1 MAVRRACGHLA
12 GMVLRHR
19 RQLDGQL
26 LRPGTV
32 ACCMS
37 ISRVPVHASD
47 VSVVALAISV
57 TAAASLH
64 R

>member
-1 MAVRRACGHLA
+1 
-12 GMVLRHR
+12 MVLRHR
-19 RQLDGQL
+19 RQPDGQL

-37 ISRVPVHASD
+37 ISRVPVPVHASD
-47 VSVVALAISV
+47 VSVAALAISV

>member
-1 MAVRRACGHLA
+1 
-12 GMVLRHR
+12 MVLRHR
-19 RQLDGQL
+19 RQPDGQL

-37 ISRVPVHASD
+37 ISRVPVYASD
-47 VSVVALAISV
+47 VSVVALAVSV